1 MVIAQ
6 RGRRRRRKMYFRGNK
21 ISQGREGGINVFR
34 GRENCYEQVK

>member
-6 RGRRRRRKMYFRGNK
+6 RGRRRRRKMYVRGNK

-34 GRENCYEQVK
+34 GTENCYEQVK